1 MAETGG
7 LIMNAALMNQLKAV
21 IASEQFK
28 EIVKETGMIVGQAV
42 MKSAGEKLKAYT
54 EQRTENLEEGMNS
67 DQSFN
72 RELLKYDDIDKEY
85 TEVLENQRVSRES
98 TGQDLFN
105 NTFSQLEDHFDLAD
119 NELYSG
125 FKEYK
130 AYLEGSMT
138 EEEETTLINKLYLAA
153 DELLDS
159 RGLDKKIGEDNY
171 KMLLTMM
178 IKHSMSVSH
187 AVYDHGQSKIT
198 ELQLKEKVK
207 QLYENYV
214 IAILDFVKYNP
225 LVREHGLTILMLAFG
240 PKSALIQGVV
250 LAVAVTALDKEKREE
265 MIDAL
270 NTVKSKVLVRNSDA
284 ERQQTSKNKEPDYE
298 NFES

>member
-1 MAETGG
+1 
-7 LIMNAALMNQLKAV
+7 MNAALMNQLKAV

-28 EIVKETGMIVGQAV
+28 EIVKETSMVVGREV
-42 MKSAGEKLKAYT
+42 MKNAGDKLKAYAQ
-54 EQRTENLEEGMNS
+54 QRSENMEDGMNS

-72 RELLKYDDIDKEY
+72 RELRQFDDLEEVS
-85 TEVLENQRVSRES
+85 TEGL
-98 TGQDLFN
+98 DLFN

-119 NELYSG
+119 NALYSS
-125 FKEYK
+125 FKKYK
-130 AYLEGSMT
+130 AYLEGNMT
-138 EEEETTLINKLYLAA
+138 DEEETTLINKLYLLA

-159 RGLDKKIGEDNY
+159 RDLDKNIGEDNY

-187 AVYDHGQSKIT
+187 AVYEHGQNKLT
-198 ELQLKEKVK
+198 ELQLKEKMK
-207 QLYENYV
+207 QLYENYI
-214 IAILDFVKYNP
+214 IAIMDFVKHNP

-250 LAVAVTALDKEKREE
+250 ITVAVTALDKEKREE
-265 MIDAL
+265 MVDAL
-270 NTVKSKVLVRNSDA
+270 NTVKSKLLVRNRAS
-284 ERQQTSKNKEPDYE
+284 ERKETSKNKESDYE

>member
-1 MAETGG
+1 
-7 LIMNAALMNQLKAV
+7 MNAALMNQLKAV

-28 EIVKETGMIVGQAV
+28 EIVKETSMVVGREV
-42 MKSAGEKLKAYT
+42 MKNAGEKLKAYAQ
-54 EQRTENLEEGMNS
+54 QRTENMEDGMNS

-72 RELLKYDDIDKEY
+72 RELSQFDNLEEVY
-85 TEVLENQRVSRES
+85 TEGL
-98 TGQDLFN
+98 DLFN

-138 EEEETTLINKLYLAA
+138 DEEEMTLINKLYLLA

-159 RGLDKKIGEDNY
+159 RDLDKNIGEDNY

-187 AVYDHGQSKIT
+187 AVYEHGQNKLT
-198 ELQLKEKVK
+198 ELQLKEKMK
-207 QLYENYV
+207 QLYENYI
-214 IAILDFVKYNP
+214 IAIMDFVKHNP

-250 LAVAVTALDKEKREE
+250 ITVAVTALDKEKREE
-265 MIDAL
+265 MVDAL
-270 NTVKSKVLVRNSDA
+270 NTVKSKLLMRNRASKRK
-284 ERQQTSKNKEPDYE
+284 ETRKNKESDYE

>member
-1 MAETGG
+1 
-7 LIMNAALMNQLKAV
+7 MNAALMNQLKAV

-28 EIVKETGMIVGQAV
+28 EIVKETSMVVGREV
-42 MKSAGEKLKAYT
+42 MKNAGDKLKSYAQ
-54 EQRTENLEEGMNS
+54 QRSENMEDGMNS

-72 RELLKYDDIDKEY
+72 RELRQFDDLEEVS
-85 TEVLENQRVSRES
+85 TEGL
-98 TGQDLFN
+98 DLFN

-119 NELYSG
+119 NALYSS

-130 AYLEGSMT
+130 AYLEGNMT
-138 EEEETTLINKLYLAA
+138 DEEETTLINKLYLLA

-159 RGLDKKIGEDNY
+159 RDLDKNIGEDNY

-187 AVYDHGQSKIT
+187 AVYEHGQNKLT
-198 ELQLKEKVK
+198 ELQLKEKMK
-207 QLYENYV
+207 QLYENYI
-214 IAILDFVKYNP
+214 IAIMDFVKHNP

-250 LAVAVTALDKEKREE
+250 ITVAVTALDKEKREE
-265 MIDAL
+265 MVDAL
-270 NTVKSKVLVRNSDA
+270 NTVKSKLLVRNRAS
-284 ERQQTSKNKEPDYE
+284 ERKETGKNKESDYE

>member
-1 MAETGG
+1 
-7 LIMNAALMNQLKAV
+7 MNAALMNQLKAV

-28 EIVKETGMIVGQAV
+28 EIVKETSMVVGREV
-42 MKSAGEKLKAYT
+42 MKNAGEKLKAYAQ
-54 EQRTENLEEGMNS
+54 QRTENMEDGMNS

-72 RELLKYDDIDKEY
+72 RELRQFDDLEEEY
-85 TEVLENQRVSRES
+85 TEGLN
-98 TGQDLFN
+98 LFN

-119 NELYSG
+119 NALYSS

-130 AYLEGSMT
+130 AYLEGNMT
-138 EEEETTLINKLYLAA
+138 DEEETTLINKLYLLA

-159 RGLDKKIGEDNY
+159 RDLDKNIGEDNY

-187 AVYDHGQSKIT
+187 AVYEHGQNKLT

-214 IAILDFVKYNP
+214 IAIMDFVKHNP

-250 LAVAVTALDKEKREE
+250 ITVAVTALDKEKREE
-265 MIDAL
+265 IVDAL
-270 NTVKSKVLVRNSDA
+270 NTVKSKLLVRNRAS
-284 ERQQTSKNKEPDYE
+284 ERKETSKNKESDYE

>member
-1 MAETGG
+1 
-7 LIMNAALMNQLKAV
+7 MNAALMNQLKAV

-28 EIVKETGMIVGQAV
+28 EIVKETSMVVGREV
-42 MKSAGEKLKAYT
+42 MKNASEKLKAYAQ
-54 EQRTENLEEGMNS
+54 QRTENMEDGMNS

-72 RELLKYDDIDKEY
+72 RELRQFDDLEEVY
-85 TEVLENQRVSRES
+85 TEGL
-98 TGQDLFN
+98 DLFN

-119 NELYSG
+119 NALYSG

-130 AYLEGSMT
+130 AYLEGNMT
-138 EEEETTLINKLYLAA
+138 DEEETTLINKLYLLA

-159 RGLDKKIGEDNY
+159 RDLDKNIGEDNY

-187 AVYDHGQSKIT
+187 AVYEHGQNKLT
-198 ELQLKEKVK
+198 ELQLKEKMK
-207 QLYENYV
+207 QLYENYI
-214 IAILDFVKYNP
+214 IAIMDFVKHNP

-250 LAVAVTALDKEKREE
+250 ITVAVTALDKEKREE
-265 MIDAL
+265 MVDAL
-270 NTVKSKVLVRNSDA
+270 NTVKSKLLVRNRDS
-284 ERQQTSKNKEPDYE
+284 ERKETSKNKESDYE

>member
-1 MAETGG
+1 
-7 LIMNAALMNQLKAV
+7 MNAALMNQIKSV

-54 EQRTENLEEGMNS
+54 EQRTENLEDGMNS

-85 TEVLENQRVSRES
+85 TETLENQRVSRES

-105 NTFSQLEDHFDLAD
+105 NTFSQLEDHFDLVD
-119 NELYSG
+119 NALYSG

-138 EEEETTLINKLYLAA
+138 DEEETTLINKLYLAA

-159 RGLDKKIGEDNY
+159 RGLDKNIGEDNY

-178 IKHSMSVSH
+178 IKHSMSISH
-187 AVYDHGQSKIT
+187 AVYEHGQSKIT
-198 ELQLKEKVK
+198 ELQLKEKMK

-214 IAILDFVKYNP
+214 IAILDFVKNNP
-225 LVREHGLTILMLAFG
+225 LVREHGMTILMLAFG

-270 NTVKSKVLVRNSDA
+270 NTVKSKILVRNSDA
-284 ERQQTSKNKEPDYE
+284 ERQQTSKNKESDYE

>member
-1 MAETGG
+1 
-7 LIMNAALMNQLKAV
+7 MNAALMNQLKAV

-28 EIVKETGMIVGQAV
+28 EIVKETSMVVGREV
-42 MKSAGEKLKAYT
+42 MKNAGDKLKAYAQ
-54 EQRTENLEEGMNS
+54 QRSENMEDGMNS

-72 RELLKYDDIDKEY
+72 RELRQFDDLEEVS
-85 TEVLENQRVSRES
+85 TEGL
-98 TGQDLFN
+98 DLFN

-119 NELYSG
+119 NALYSS

-130 AYLEGSMT
+130 AYLEGNMT
-138 EEEETTLINKLYLAA
+138 DEEETTLINKLYLLA

-159 RGLDKKIGEDNY
+159 RDLDKNIGEDNY

-187 AVYDHGQSKIT
+187 AVYEHGQNKLT
-198 ELQLKEKVK
+198 ELQLKEKMK
-207 QLYENYV
+207 QLYENYI
-214 IAILDFVKYNP
+214 IAIMDFVKHNP

-250 LAVAVTALDKEKREE
+250 ITVAVTALDKEKREE
-265 MIDAL
+265 MVDAL
-270 NTVKSKVLVRNSDA
+270 NTVKSKLLVRNRES
-284 ERQQTSKNKEPDYE
+284 ERKETSKNKESDYE

>member
-1 MAETGG
+1 
-7 LIMNAALMNQLKAV
+7 MNAALMNQLKAV

-28 EIVKETGMIVGQAV
+28 EIVKETSMVVGREV
-42 MKSAGEKLKAYT
+42 MKNAGDKLKAYAQ
-54 EQRTENLEEGMNS
+54 QRSENMEDGMNS

-72 RELLKYDDIDKEY
+72 RELRQFDDLEEVY
-85 TEVLENQRVSRES
+85 TEGL
-98 TGQDLFN
+98 DLFN

-119 NELYSG
+119 NALYSG

-130 AYLEGSMT
+130 AYLEGNMT
-138 EEEETTLINKLYLAA
+138 DEEEMTLINKLYLLA

-159 RGLDKKIGEDNY
+159 RDLDKNIGEDNY

-187 AVYDHGQSKIT
+187 AVYEHGQNKLT
-198 ELQLKEKVK
+198 ELQLKEKMK

-214 IAILDFVKYNP
+214 IAIMDFVKHNP

-250 LAVAVTALDKEKREE
+250 ITVAVTALDKEKREE
-265 MIDAL
+265 MVDAL
-270 NTVKSKVLVRNSDA
+270 NTVKSKLLMRNRASKRK
-284 ERQQTSKNKEPDYE
+284 ETRKNKESDYE

>member
-1 MAETGG
+1 
-7 LIMNAALMNQLKAV
+7 MNAALMNQLKAV

-28 EIVKETGMIVGQAV
+28 EIVKETSMVVGREV
-42 MKSAGEKLKAYT
+42 MKNAGEKLKAYAQ
-54 EQRTENLEEGMNS
+54 QRTENMEDGMNS

-72 RELLKYDDIDKEY
+72 SELRQFDDLEEVY
-85 TEVLENQRVSRES
+85 TEGL
-98 TGQDLFN
+98 DLFN

-119 NELYSG
+119 NALYSG
-125 FKEYK
+125 FREYK
-130 AYLEGSMT
+130 AYLEGNMT
-138 EEEETTLINKLYLAA
+138 DEEETTLINKLYLLA

-159 RGLDKKIGEDNY
+159 RDLDKNIGEDNY

-187 AVYDHGQSKIT
+187 AVYEHGQNKLT
-198 ELQLKEKVK
+198 ELQLKEKMK
-207 QLYENYV
+207 QLYENYI
-214 IAILDFVKYNP
+214 IAIMDFVKHNP

-250 LAVAVTALDKEKREE
+250 ITVAVTALDKEKREE
-265 MIDAL
+265 MVDAL
-270 NTVKSKVLVRNSDA
+270 NTVKSKLLMRNRASKRK
-284 ERQQTSKNKEPDYE
+284 ETRKNKESDYE

>member
-1 MAETGG
+1 
-7 LIMNAALMNQLKAV
+7 MNAALINQIKAV
-21 IASEQFK
+21 IASEKFK
-28 EIVKETGMIVGQAV
+28 EIVKETSMIVGKEV
-42 MKSAGEKLKAYT
+42 MKSAGDKLRSYAQ
-54 EQRTENLEEGMNS
+54 QRTENIEDGMNS

-72 RELLKYDDIDKEY
+72 RELLKYDDIDEEY
-85 TEVLENQRVSRES
+85 TETFENQMISRES

-105 NTFSQLEDHFDLAD
+105 HTFSQLEDHFDLAD

-138 EEEETTLINKLYLAA
+138 EEEETILINKLYLAA

-159 RGLDKKIGEDNY
+159 RGLDKNIGEDNY

-178 IKHSMSVSH
+178 IKHSMSISH
-187 AVYDHGQSKIT
+187 AVYEHGQSKIT
-198 ELQLKEKVK
+198 ELQLKEKMK

-214 IAILDFVKYNP
+214 IAILDFVKNNP

-250 LAVAVTALDKEKREE
+250 LAVAVTVLDKEKREE

-270 NTVKSKVLVRNSDA
+270 NTVKSKVLVRSSDR
-284 ERQQTSKNKEPDYE
+284 ERQQTSKNKESDYE

>member
-1 MAETGG
+1 
-7 LIMNAALMNQLKAV
+7 MNAALMNQLKAV

-28 EIVKETGMIVGQAV
+28 EIVKETSMVVGREV
-42 MKSAGEKLKAYT
+42 MKNAGEKLKAYAQ
-54 EQRTENLEEGMNS
+54 QRTENMEDGMNS

-72 RELLKYDDIDKEY
+72 RELSQFDNLEEVY
-85 TEVLENQRVSRES
+85 TEGL
-98 TGQDLFN
+98 DLFN

-130 AYLEGSMT
+130 AYLEGNMT
-138 EEEETTLINKLYLAA
+138 DEEETTLINKLYLLA

-159 RGLDKKIGEDNY
+159 RDLDKNIGEDNY

-187 AVYDHGQSKIT
+187 AVYEHGQNKLT
-198 ELQLKEKVK
+198 ELQLKEKMK

-214 IAILDFVKYNP
+214 IAILDFVKNNP
-225 LVREHGLTILMLAFG
+225 LVREHGMTILMLAFG

-270 NTVKSKVLVRNSDA
+270 NTVKSKVLVRNSDR

>member
-1 MAETGG
+1 
-7 LIMNAALMNQLKAV
+7 MNAALMNQIKSV

-28 EIVKETGMIVGQAV
+28 EIAKETGMIVGQAV

-54 EQRTENLEEGMNS
+54 EQRTENLEDGMNS

-130 AYLEGSMT
+130 VYLEGSMT

-159 RGLDKKIGEDNY
+159 RGLDKNIGEDNY

-178 IKHSMSVSH
+178 IKHSMSISH
-187 AVYDHGQSKIT
+187 AVYEHGQSIIT
-198 ELQLKEKVK
+198 ELQLKEKMK

-214 IAILDFVKYNP
+214 IAILDFVKNNP
-225 LVREHGLTILMLAFG
+225 LVREHGMTILMLAFG

-270 NTVKSKVLVRNSDA
+270 NTVKSKVLVRNSDR
-284 ERQQTSKNKEPDYE
+284 ERQQTSKNKESDYE

>member
-1 MAETGG
+1 
-7 LIMNAALMNQLKAV
+7 MNAALMNQLKAV

-28 EIVKETGMIVGQAV
+28 EIVKETSMVVGREV
-42 MKSAGEKLKAYT
+42 MKNASEKLKAYAQ
-54 EQRTENLEEGMNS
+54 QRTENMEDGMNS

-72 RELLKYDDIDKEY
+72 RELRQFDDLEEVY
-85 TEVLENQRVSRES
+85 TEGL
-98 TGQDLFN
+98 DLFN

-119 NELYSG
+119 NALYSG

-130 AYLEGSMT
+130 AYLEGNMT
-138 EEEETTLINKLYLAA
+138 DEEETTLINKLYLLA

-159 RGLDKKIGEDNY
+159 RDLDKNIGEDNY

-187 AVYDHGQSKIT
+187 AVYEHGQNKLT
-198 ELQLKEKVK
+198 ELQLKEKMK

-214 IAILDFVKYNP
+214 IAIMDFVKHNP

-250 LAVAVTALDKEKREE
+250 ITVAVTALDKEKREE
-265 MIDAL
+265 MVDAL
-270 NTVKSKVLVRNSDA
+270 NTVKSKLLVRNRAS
-284 ERQQTSKNKEPDYE
+284 ERKETSKNKESDYE

>member
-1 MAETGG
+1 
-7 LIMNAALMNQLKAV
+7 MNAALMNQLKAV

-28 EIVKETGMIVGQAV
+28 EIVKETSMVVGREV
-42 MKSAGEKLKAYT
+42 MKNAGEKLKAYAQ
-54 EQRTENLEEGMNS
+54 QRTENMEDGMNS

-72 RELLKYDDIDKEY
+72 RELSQFDNLEEVY
-85 TEVLENQRVSRES
+85 TEGL
-98 TGQDLFN
+98 DLFN

-130 AYLEGSMT
+130 AYLEGNMT
-138 EEEETTLINKLYLAA
+138 DEEETTLINKLYLLA

-159 RGLDKKIGEDNY
+159 RDLDKNIGEDNY

-187 AVYDHGQSKIT
+187 AVYEHGQNKLT
-198 ELQLKEKVK
+198 ELQLKEKMK
-207 QLYENYV
+207 QLYENYI
-214 IAILDFVKYNP
+214 IAIMDFVKHNP

-250 LAVAVTALDKEKREE
+250 ITVAVTALDKEKREE
-265 MIDAL
+265 MVDAL
-270 NTVKSKVLVRNSDA
+270 NTVKSKLLMRNRASKRK
-284 ERQQTSKNKEPDYE
+284 ETRKNKESDYE

>member
-1 MAETGG
+1 
-7 LIMNAALMNQLKAV
+7 MNAALINQIKAV
-21 IASEQFK
+21 IASEKFK
-28 EIVKETGMIVGQAV
+28 EIVKETSMIVGKEV
-42 MKSAGEKLKAYT
+42 MKSAGDKLRAYAQ
-54 EQRTENLEEGMNS
+54 QRTENMEDGMNS

-72 RELLKYDDIDKEY
+72 RELLKYDDIDEEY
-85 TEVLENQRVSRES
+85 TEALENQMISRES

-130 AYLEGSMT
+130 VYLEGSMT

-159 RGLDKKIGEDNY
+159 RGLDKNIGEDNY

-178 IKHSMSVSH
+178 IKHSMSISH
-187 AVYDHGQSKIT
+187 AVYEHGQSKIT
-198 ELQLKEKVK
+198 ELQLKEKMK

-214 IAILDFVKYNP
+214 IAILDFVKNNP
-225 LVREHGLTILMLAFG
+225 LLREHGLTILMLAFG

-270 NTVKSKVLVRNSDA
+270 NTVKSKVLVRNSDR

>member
-1 MAETGG
+1 
-7 LIMNAALMNQLKAV
+7 MNAALMNQIKSV

-28 EIVKETGMIVGQAV
+28 EIAKETGMIVGQAV

-54 EQRTENLEEGMNS
+54 EQRTENLEDGMNS

-72 RELLKYDDIDKEY
+72 RELLKYDDIDEAY
-85 TEVLENQRVSRES
+85 TEALENQMISRES

-138 EEEETTLINKLYLAA
+138 DEEETTLINKLYLAA

-159 RGLDKKIGEDNY
+159 RGLDKNIGEDNY

-178 IKHSMSVSH
+178 IKHSMSISH
-187 AVYDHGQSKIT
+187 AVYEHGQSKIT
-198 ELQLKEKVK
+198 ELQLKEKMK

-214 IAILDFVKYNP
+214 IAILDFVKNNP
-225 LVREHGLTILMLAFG
+225 LVREHGMTILMLAFG

-270 NTVKSKVLVRNSDA
+270 NTVKSKVLVRSSDR
-284 ERQQTSKNKEPDYE
+284 ERQQTSKNKESDYE

>member
-1 MAETGG
+1 
-7 LIMNAALMNQLKAV
+7 MNAALMNQLKAV

-28 EIVKETGMIVGQAV
+28 EIVKETSMVVGREV
-42 MKSAGEKLKAYT
+42 MKNAGEKLKAYAQ
-54 EQRTENLEEGMNS
+54 QRTENMEDGMNS

-72 RELLKYDDIDKEY
+72 RELRQFDDLEEVY
-85 TEVLENQRVSRES
+85 TEGL
-98 TGQDLFN
+98 DLFN

-119 NELYSG
+119 NALYSG

-130 AYLEGSMT
+130 AYLEGNMT
-138 EEEETTLINKLYLAA
+138 DEEETTLINKLYLLA

-159 RGLDKKIGEDNY
+159 RDLDKNIGEDNY

-187 AVYDHGQSKIT
+187 AVYEHGQNKLT
-198 ELQLKEKVK
+198 ELQLKEKMK
-207 QLYENYV
+207 QLYENYI
-214 IAILDFVKYNP
+214 IAIMDFVKHNP

-250 LAVAVTALDKEKREE
+250 ITVAVTALDKEKREE
-265 MIDAL
+265 MVDAL
-270 NTVKSKVLVRNSDA
+270 NTVKSKLLVRNRAS
-284 ERQQTSKNKEPDYE
+284 ERKETSKNKESDYE

>member
-1 MAETGG
+1 
-7 LIMNAALMNQLKAV
+7 MNAALMNQLKAV

-28 EIVKETGMIVGQAV
+28 EIVKETSMVVGREV
-42 MKSAGEKLKAYT
+42 MKNASEKLKAYAQ
-54 EQRTENLEEGMNS
+54 QRSENMEDGMNS

-72 RELLKYDDIDKEY
+72 RELRQFDDLEEVY
-85 TEVLENQRVSRES
+85 TEGL
-98 TGQDLFN
+98 DLFN

-119 NELYSG
+119 NALYSG

-130 AYLEGSMT
+130 AYLEGNMT
-138 EEEETTLINKLYLAA
+138 DEEEMTLINKLYLLA

-159 RGLDKKIGEDNY
+159 RDLDKNIGEDNY

-187 AVYDHGQSKIT
+187 AVYEHGQNKLT
-198 ELQLKEKVK
+198 ELQLKEKMK

-214 IAILDFVKYNP
+214 IAIMDFVKHNP

-250 LAVAVTALDKEKREE
+250 ITVAVTALDKEKREE
-265 MIDAL
+265 MVDAL
-270 NTVKSKVLVRNSDA
+270 NTVKSKLLVRNRAS
-284 ERQQTSKNKEPDYE
+284 ERKETSKNKESDYE

>member
-1 MAETGG
+1 
-7 LIMNAALMNQLKAV
+7 MNAALMNQLKAV

-28 EIVKETGMIVGQAV
+28 EIVKETSMVVGREV
-42 MKSAGEKLKAYT
+42 MKNAGDKLKAYAQ
-54 EQRTENLEEGMNS
+54 QRSENMEDGMNS

-72 RELLKYDDIDKEY
+72 RELRQFDDLEEVS
-85 TEVLENQRVSRES
+85 TEGL
-98 TGQDLFN
+98 DLFN

-119 NELYSG
+119 NALYSS

-130 AYLEGSMT
+130 AYLEGNMT
-138 EEEETTLINKLYLAA
+138 GEEETTLINKLYLLA

-159 RGLDKKIGEDNY
+159 RDLDKNIGEDNY

-187 AVYDHGQSKIT
+187 AVYEHGQNKLT
-198 ELQLKEKVK
+198 ELQLKEKMK
-207 QLYENYV
+207 QLYENYI
-214 IAILDFVKYNP
+214 IAIMDFVKHNP

-250 LAVAVTALDKEKREE
+250 ITVAVTALDKEKREE
-265 MIDAL
+265 MVDAL
-270 NTVKSKVLVRNSDA
+270 NTVKSKFLVRNRES
-284 ERQQTSKNKEPDYE
+284 ERKETSKNKESDYE

>member
-1 MAETGG
+1 
-7 LIMNAALMNQLKAV
+7 MNAALMNQLKAV

-28 EIVKETGMIVGQAV
+28 EIVKETSMVVGREV
-42 MKSAGEKLKAYT
+42 MKNAGEKLKAYAQ
-54 EQRTENLEEGMNS
+54 QRTENMEDGMNS

-72 RELLKYDDIDKEY
+72 RELRQFDDLEEVY
-85 TEVLENQRVSRES
+85 TEGL
-98 TGQDLFN
+98 DLFN

-119 NELYSG
+119 NALYSS

-130 AYLEGSMT
+130 AYLEGNMT
-138 EEEETTLINKLYLAA
+138 DEEETTLINKLYLLA

-159 RGLDKKIGEDNY
+159 RDLDKNIGEDNY

-187 AVYDHGQSKIT
+187 AVYEHGQNKLT
-198 ELQLKEKVK
+198 ELQLKEKMK
-207 QLYENYV
+207 QLYENYI
-214 IAILDFVKYNP
+214 IAIMDFVKHNP

-250 LAVAVTALDKEKREE
+250 ITVAVTALDKEKREE
-265 MIDAL
+265 MVDAL
-270 NTVKSKVLVRNSDA
+270 NTVKSKLLVRNRAS
-284 ERQQTSKNKEPDYE
+284 ERKETSKNKESDYE

>member
-1 MAETGG
+1 
-7 LIMNAALMNQLKAV
+7 MNAALMNQLKAV

-28 EIVKETGMIVGQAV
+28 EIVKETSMVVGREV
-42 MKSAGEKLKAYT
+42 MKNAGEKLKAYAQ
-54 EQRTENLEEGMNS
+54 QRTENMEDGMNS

-72 RELLKYDDIDKEY
+72 SELRQFDDLEEVY
-85 TEVLENQRVSRES
+85 TEGL
-98 TGQDLFN
+98 DLFN

-130 AYLEGSMT
+130 AYLEGNMT
-138 EEEETTLINKLYLAA
+138 DEEETTLINKLYLLA

-159 RGLDKKIGEDNY
+159 RDLDKNIGEDNY

-187 AVYDHGQSKIT
+187 AVYEHGQNKLT
-198 ELQLKEKVK
+198 ELQLKEKMK
-207 QLYENYV
+207 QLYENYI
-214 IAILDFVKYNP
+214 IAIMDFVKHNP

-250 LAVAVTALDKEKREE
+250 ITVAVTALDKEKREE
-265 MIDAL
+265 MVDAL
-270 NTVKSKVLVRNSDA
+270 NTVKSKFLVRNRES
-284 ERQQTSKNKEPDYE
+284 ERKETSKNKESDYE

>member
-1 MAETGG
+1 
-7 LIMNAALMNQLKAV
+7 MNAALMNQLKAV

-28 EIVKETGMIVGQAV
+28 EIVKETGMIVGQEV
-42 MKSAGEKLKAYT
+42 MKNAGAKLKAYT
-54 EQRTENLEEGMNS
+54 EQRTENLEDGMNS

-72 RELLKYDDIDKEY
+72 SEMRKYDDIDEES
-85 TEVLENQRVSRES
+85 TEVLENQMVSRES

-105 NTFSQLEDHFDLAD
+105 NTFSQLEDHFELAD

-138 EEEETTLINKLYLAA
+138 DEEETTLINKLYLLA

-159 RGLDKKIGEDNY
+159 RGLDKNIGEDNY

-178 IKHSMSVSH
+178 IKHGMNISH
-187 AVYDHGQSKIT
+187 VVYDHGQNKIT
-198 ELQLKEKVK
+198 ELQLKEKMK

-214 IAILDFVKYNP
+214 IAIMDFVKNNP

-240 PKSALIQGVV
+240 PKSALIQGIV
-250 LAVAVTALDKEKREE
+250 LAVAVTALDKAQREE
-265 MIDAL
+265 MVDAL
-270 NTVKSKVLVRNSDA
+270 NTVKSKVT
-284 ERQQTSKNKEPDYE
+284 ERYRSTESKKTNINKESQYE
-298 NFES
+298 NPES

>member
-1 MAETGG
+1 
-7 LIMNAALMNQLKAV
+7 MNAALMNQLKAV

-28 EIVKETGMIVGQAV
+28 EIVKETSMVVGREV
-42 MKSAGEKLKAYT
+42 MKNASEKLKAYAQ
-54 EQRTENLEEGMNS
+54 QRTENMEDGMNS

-72 RELLKYDDIDKEY
+72 RELRQFDDLEEVY
-85 TEVLENQRVSRES
+85 TEGL
-98 TGQDLFN
+98 DLFN

-119 NELYSG
+119 NALYSG

-130 AYLEGSMT
+130 AYLEGNMT
-138 EEEETTLINKLYLAA
+138 DEEETTLINKLYLLA

-159 RGLDKKIGEDNY
+159 RDLDKNIGEDNY

-187 AVYDHGQSKIT
+187 AVYEHGQNKLT
-198 ELQLKEKVK
+198 ELQLKEKMK
-207 QLYENYV
+207 QLYENYI
-214 IAILDFVKYNP
+214 IAIMDFVKHNP

-250 LAVAVTALDKEKREE
+250 ITVAVTALDKEKREE
-265 MIDAL
+265 MVDAL
-270 NTVKSKVLVRNSDA
+270 NTVKSKLLVRNRAS
-284 ERQQTSKNKEPDYE
+284 ERKETSKNKESDYE

>member
-1 MAETGG
+1 
-7 LIMNAALMNQLKAV
+7 MNAALMNQLKAV

-28 EIVKETGMIVGQAV
+28 EIVKETSMVVGREV
-42 MKSAGEKLKAYT
+42 MKNAGDKLKAYAQ
-54 EQRTENLEEGMNS
+54 QRSENMEDGMNS

-72 RELLKYDDIDKEY
+72 RELRQFDDLEEVS
-85 TEVLENQRVSRES
+85 TEGL
-98 TGQDLFN
+98 DLFN

-119 NELYSG
+119 NALYSS

-130 AYLEGSMT
+130 AYLEGNMT
-138 EEEETTLINKLYLAA
+138 DEEETTLINKLYLLA

-159 RGLDKKIGEDNY
+159 RDLDKNIGEDNY

-187 AVYDHGQSKIT
+187 AVYEHGQNKLT
-198 ELQLKEKVK
+198 ELQLKEKMK
-207 QLYENYV
+207 QLYENYI
-214 IAILDFVKYNP
+214 IAIMDFVKHNP

-250 LAVAVTALDKEKREE
+250 ITVAVTALDKEKREE
-265 MIDAL
+265 MVDAL
-270 NTVKSKVLVRNSDA
+270 NTVKSKFLVRNRES
-284 ERQQTSKNKEPDYE
+284 ERKEISKNKESDYE

>member
-1 MAETGG
+1 
-7 LIMNAALMNQLKAV
+7 MNAALMNQLKAV

-28 EIVKETGMIVGQAV
+28 EIVKETSMVVGREV
-42 MKSAGEKLKAYT
+42 MKNASEKLKAYAQ
-54 EQRTENLEEGMNS
+54 QRTENMEDGMNS

-72 RELLKYDDIDKEY
+72 RELRQFDDLEEVY
-85 TEVLENQRVSRES
+85 TEGL
-98 TGQDLFN
+98 DLFN

-119 NELYSG
+119 NALYSS

-130 AYLEGSMT
+130 AYLEGNMT
-138 EEEETTLINKLYLAA
+138 DEEETTLINKLYLLA

-159 RGLDKKIGEDNY
+159 RDLDKNIGEDNY

-187 AVYDHGQSKIT
+187 AVYEHGQNKLT
-198 ELQLKEKVK
+198 ELQLKEKMK

-214 IAILDFVKYNP
+214 IAIMDFVKHNP

-250 LAVAVTALDKEKREE
+250 ITVAVTALDKEKREE
-265 MIDAL
+265 MVDAL
-270 NTVKSKVLVRNSDA
+270 NTVKSKLLVRNRAS
-284 ERQQTSKNKEPDYE
+284 ERKETSKNKESDYE

>member
-1 MAETGG
+1 
-7 LIMNAALMNQLKAV
+7 MNAALMNQLKAV

-28 EIVKETGMIVGQAV
+28 EIVKETSMVVGREV
-42 MKSAGEKLKAYT
+42 MKNASEKLKAYAQ
-54 EQRTENLEEGMNS
+54 QRTENMEDGMNS

-72 RELLKYDDIDKEY
+72 SELRQFDDLEEVY
-85 TEVLENQRVSRES
+85 TEGL
-98 TGQDLFN
+98 DLFN

-119 NELYSG
+119 NALYSS

-130 AYLEGSMT
+130 AYLEGNMT
-138 EEEETTLINKLYLAA
+138 DEEETTLINKLYLLA

-159 RGLDKKIGEDNY
+159 RDLDKNIGEDNY

-187 AVYDHGQSKIT
+187 AVYEHGQNKLT
-198 ELQLKEKVK
+198 ELQLKEKMK
-207 QLYENYV
+207 QLYENYI
-214 IAILDFVKYNP
+214 IAIMDFVKHNP

-250 LAVAVTALDKEKREE
+250 ITVAVTALDKEKREE
-265 MIDAL
+265 IVDAL
-270 NTVKSKVLVRNSDA
+270 NTVKSKLLVRNRAS
-284 ERQQTSKNKEPDYE
+284 ERKETSKNKESDYE

>member
-1 MAETGG
+1 
-7 LIMNAALMNQLKAV
+7 MNAALMNQLKAV

-28 EIVKETGMIVGQAV
+28 EIVKETSMVVGREV
-42 MKSAGEKLKAYT
+42 MKNAGEKLKAYAQ
-54 EQRTENLEEGMNS
+54 QRTENMEDGMNS

-72 RELLKYDDIDKEY
+72 RELSQFDNLEEVY
-85 TEVLENQRVSRES
+85 TEGL
-98 TGQDLFN
+98 DLFN

-130 AYLEGSMT
+130 AYLEGNMT
-138 EEEETTLINKLYLAA
+138 DEEETTLINKLYLLA

-159 RGLDKKIGEDNY
+159 RDLDKNIGEDNY

-187 AVYDHGQSKIT
+187 AVYEHGQNKLT
-198 ELQLKEKVK
+198 ELQLKEKMK
-207 QLYENYV
+207 QLYENYI
-214 IAILDFVKYNP
+214 IAIMDFVKHNP

-270 NTVKSKVLVRNSDA
+270 NTVKSKVVVRNSDR

>member
-1 MAETGG
+1 
-7 LIMNAALMNQLKAV
+7 MNAALMNQLKAV

-28 EIVKETGMIVGQAV
+28 EIVKETSMVVGREV
-42 MKSAGEKLKAYT
+42 MKNAGEKLKAYAQ
-54 EQRTENLEEGMNS
+54 QRTENMEDGMNS

-72 RELLKYDDIDKEY
+72 RELRQFDDLEEVY
-85 TEVLENQRVSRES
+85 TEGL
-98 TGQDLFN
+98 DLFN

-130 AYLEGSMT
+130 AYLEGNMT
-138 EEEETTLINKLYLAA
+138 DEEETTLINKLYLLA

-159 RGLDKKIGEDNY
+159 RDLDKNIGEDNY

-187 AVYDHGQSKIT
+187 AVYEHGQNKLT
-198 ELQLKEKVK
+198 ELQLKEKMK
-207 QLYENYV
+207 QLYENYI
-214 IAILDFVKYNP
+214 IAIMDFVKHNP

-250 LAVAVTALDKEKREE
+250 ITVAVTALDKEKREE
-265 MIDAL
+265 MVDAL
-270 NTVKSKVLVRNSDA
+270 NTVKSKFLVRNRES
-284 ERQQTSKNKEPDYE
+284 ERKETSKNKESDYE

>member
-1 MAETGG
+1 
-7 LIMNAALMNQLKAV
+7 MNAALMNQLKAV

-28 EIVKETGMIVGQAV
+28 EIVKETSMVVGREV
-42 MKSAGEKLKAYT
+42 MKNAGEKLKAYAQ
-54 EQRTENLEEGMNS
+54 QRTENMEDGMNS

-72 RELLKYDDIDKEY
+72 SELRQFDDLEEVS
-85 TEVLENQRVSRES
+85 TEGL
-98 TGQDLFN
+98 DLFN

-119 NELYSG
+119 NALYSG

-130 AYLEGSMT
+130 AYLEGNMT
-138 EEEETTLINKLYLAA
+138 DEEETTLINKLYLLA

-159 RGLDKKIGEDNY
+159 RDLDKNIGEDNY

-187 AVYDHGQSKIT
+187 AVYEHGQNKLT
-198 ELQLKEKVK
+198 ELQLKEKMK
-207 QLYENYV
+207 QLYENYI
-214 IAILDFVKYNP
+214 IAIMDFVKHNP

-250 LAVAVTALDKEKREE
+250 ITVAVTALDKEKREE
-265 MIDAL
+265 MVDAL
-270 NTVKSKVLVRNSDA
+270 NTVKSKFLVRNRES
-284 ERQQTSKNKEPDYE
+284 ERKETSKNKESDYE

>member
-1 MAETGG
+1 
-7 LIMNAALMNQLKAV
+7 MNAALMNQLKAV

-28 EIVKETGMIVGQAV
+28 EIVKETGMVVGKEV
-42 MKSAGEKLKAYT
+42 MKNAGTKLKAYT
-54 EQRTENLEEGMNS
+54 EQRTENMEDGMNT

-72 RELLKYDDIDKEY
+72 SEMRKYDDIDEEY
-85 TEVLENQRVSRES
+85 TEVLEKQMVSRES

-138 EEEETTLINKLYLAA
+138 EEEETTLINKLYLLA

-159 RGLDKKIGEDNY
+159 RGLDKNIGEDNY
-171 KMLLTMM
+171 KMLFTMM
-178 IKHSMSVSH
+178 IKHGMSVSH
-187 AVYDHGQSKIT
+187 VVYEHGQNKIT
-198 ELQLKEKVK
+198 ELQLKEKMK

-214 IAILDFVKYNP
+214 IAIMDFVKNNP

-250 LAVAVTALDKEKREE
+250 MAVAVTALDKEKREE
-265 MIDAL
+265 MVDAL
-270 NTVKSKVLVRNSDA
+270 NTVKSKIT
-284 ERQQTSKNKEPDYE
+284 ERYRSTESKKMNKNKESQYE
-298 NFES
+298 NPES

>member
-1 MAETGG
+1 
-7 LIMNAALMNQLKAV
+7 MNAALMNQLKAV

-28 EIVKETGMIVGQAV
+28 EIVKETSMVVGREV
-42 MKSAGEKLKAYT
+42 MKNAGEKLKAYAQ
-54 EQRTENLEEGMNS
+54 QRTENMEDGMNS

-72 RELLKYDDIDKEY
+72 SELRQFDDLEEVY
-85 TEVLENQRVSRES
+85 TEGL
-98 TGQDLFN
+98 DLFN

-119 NELYSG
+119 NALYSG

-130 AYLEGSMT
+130 AYLEGNMT
-138 EEEETTLINKLYLAA
+138 DEEETTLINKLYLLA

-159 RGLDKKIGEDNY
+159 RDLDKNIGEDNY

-187 AVYDHGQSKIT
+187 AVYEHGQNKLT
-198 ELQLKEKVK
+198 ELQLKEKMK
-207 QLYENYV
+207 QLYENYI
-214 IAILDFVKYNP
+214 IAIMDFVKHNP

-250 LAVAVTALDKEKREE
+250 ITVAVTALDKEKREE
-265 MIDAL
+265 MVDAL
-270 NTVKSKVLVRNSDA
+270 NTVKSKFLVRNRES
-284 ERQQTSKNKEPDYE
+284 ERKETSKNKESDYE

>member
-1 MAETGG
+1 
-7 LIMNAALMNQLKAV
+7 MNAALMNQLKAV

-28 EIVKETGMIVGQAV
+28 EIVKETSMVVGREV
-42 MKSAGEKLKAYT
+42 MKNAGDKLKAYAQ
-54 EQRTENLEEGMNS
+54 QRSENMEDGMNS
-67 DQSFN
+67 EQSFN
-72 RELLKYDDIDKEY
+72 RELRQFDDLEEVS
-85 TEVLENQRVSRES
+85 TEGL
-98 TGQDLFN
+98 DLFN

-119 NELYSG
+119 NALYSS

-130 AYLEGSMT
+130 AYLEGNMT
-138 EEEETTLINKLYLAA
+138 DEEETTLINKLYLLA

-159 RGLDKKIGEDNY
+159 RDLDKNIGEDNY

-187 AVYDHGQSKIT
+187 AVYEHGQNKLT
-198 ELQLKEKVK
+198 ELQLKEKMK
-207 QLYENYV
+207 QLYENYI
-214 IAILDFVKYNP
+214 IAIMDFVKHNP

-250 LAVAVTALDKEKREE
+250 ITVAVTALDKEKREE
-265 MIDAL
+265 MVDAL
-270 NTVKSKVLVRNSDA
+270 NTVKSKLLVRNRDS
-284 ERQQTSKNKEPDYE
+284 ERKETSKNKESDYE

>member
-1 MAETGG
+1 
-7 LIMNAALMNQLKAV
+7 MNAALMNQLKAV

-28 EIVKETGMIVGQAV
+28 EIVKETSMVVGREV
-42 MKSAGEKLKAYT
+42 MKNAGEKLKAYAQ
-54 EQRTENLEEGMNS
+54 QRIENMEDGMNS

-72 RELLKYDDIDKEY
+72 RELSQFDNLEEVY
-85 TEVLENQRVSRES
+85 TEGL
-98 TGQDLFN
+98 DLFN

-130 AYLEGSMT
+130 AYLEGNMT
-138 EEEETTLINKLYLAA
+138 DEEETTLINKLYLLA

-159 RGLDKKIGEDNY
+159 RDLDKNIGEDNY

-187 AVYDHGQSKIT
+187 AVYEHGQNKLT
-198 ELQLKEKVK
+198 ELQLKEKMK
-207 QLYENYV
+207 QLYENYI
-214 IAILDFVKYNP
+214 IAIMDFVKHNP

-250 LAVAVTALDKEKREE
+250 ITVAVTALDKEKREE
-265 MIDAL
+265 MVDAL
-270 NTVKSKVLVRNSDA
+270 NTVKSKLLMRNRASKRK
-284 ERQQTSKNKEPDYE
+284 ETRKNKESDYE

>member
-1 MAETGG
+1 
-7 LIMNAALMNQLKAV
+7 
-21 IASEQFK
+21 
-28 EIVKETGMIVGQAV
+28 MIVGKEV
-42 MKSAGEKLKAYT
+42 MKSAGDKLRSYAQ
-54 EQRTENLEEGMNS
+54 QRTENIEDGMNS

-72 RELLKYDDIDKEY
+72 RELLKYDDIDEEY
-85 TEVLENQRVSRES
+85 TETFENQMISRES

-105 NTFSQLEDHFDLAD
+105 HTFSQLEDHFDLAD

-138 EEEETTLINKLYLAA
+138 EEEETILINKLYLAA

-159 RGLDKKIGEDNY
+159 RGLDKNIGEDNY

-178 IKHSMSVSH
+178 IKHSMSISH
-187 AVYDHGQSKIT
+187 AVYEHGQSKIT
-198 ELQLKEKVK
+198 ELQLKEKMK

-214 IAILDFVKYNP
+214 IAILDFVKNNP

-270 NTVKSKVLVRNSDA
+270 NTVKSKVLVRSSDR
-284 ERQQTSKNKEPDYE
+284 ERQQTSKNKESDYE

>member
-1 MAETGG
+1 
-7 LIMNAALMNQLKAV
+7 MNAALMNQLKAV

-28 EIVKETGMIVGQAV
+28 EIVKETSMVVGREV
-42 MKSAGEKLKAYT
+42 MKNAGEKLKAYA
-54 EQRTENLEEGMNS
+54 QRRTENMEDGMNS

-72 RELLKYDDIDKEY
+72 RELGQFDNLEEVY
-85 TEVLENQRVSRES
+85 TEGL
-98 TGQDLFN
+98 DLFN

-119 NELYSG
+119 NALYSG
-125 FKEYK
+125 FKEYR
-130 AYLEGSMT
+130 AYLEGNMT
-138 EEEETTLINKLYLAA
+138 DEEETTLINKLYLLA

-159 RGLDKKIGEDNY
+159 RDLDKNIGEDNY

-187 AVYDHGQSKIT
+187 AVYEHGQNKLT
-198 ELQLKEKVK
+198 ELQLKEKMK
-207 QLYENYV
+207 HLYENYV
-214 IAILDFVKYNP
+214 IAIMDFVKHNP

-250 LAVAVTALDKEKREE
+250 ITVAVTALDKEKREE
-265 MIDAL
+265 MVDAL
-270 NTVKSKVLVRNSDA
+270 NTVKSKLLVRNRDS
-284 ERQQTSKNKEPDYE
+284 ERKETSKNKESDYE

>member
-1 MAETGG
+1 
-7 LIMNAALMNQLKAV
+7 MNAALMNQIKSV

-28 EIVKETGMIVGQAV
+28 EIAKETGMIVGQAV

-54 EQRTENLEEGMNS
+54 EQRTENLEDGMNS

-85 TEVLENQRVSRES
+85 TEVLENQRISRES

-178 IKHSMSVSH
+178 IKHSMSISH
-187 AVYDHGQSKIT
+187 AVYEHGQSKIT
-198 ELQLKEKVK
+198 ELQLKEKMK

-214 IAILDFVKYNP
+214 IAILDFVKNNP
-225 LVREHGLTILMLAFG
+225 LVREHGMTILMLAFG

-250 LAVAVTALDKEKREE
+250 LAVAVTVLDKEKREE

-270 NTVKSKVLVRNSDA
+270 NTVKSKVLVRNSDR
-284 ERQQTSKNKEPDYE
+284 ERQQTSKNKESDYE

>member
-1 MAETGG
+1 
-7 LIMNAALMNQLKAV
+7 MNAALMNQLKAV

-28 EIVKETGMIVGQAV
+28 EIVKETSMVVGREV
-42 MKSAGEKLKAYT
+42 MKNASEKLKAYAQ
-54 EQRTENLEEGMNS
+54 QRTENMEDGMNS

-72 RELLKYDDIDKEY
+72 RELSQFDNLEEVY
-85 TEVLENQRVSRES
+85 TEGL
-98 TGQDLFN
+98 DLFN

-130 AYLEGSMT
+130 AYLEGNMT
-138 EEEETTLINKLYLAA
+138 DEEETTLINKLYLLA

-159 RGLDKKIGEDNY
+159 RDLDKNIGEDNY

-187 AVYDHGQSKIT
+187 AVYEHGQNKLT
-198 ELQLKEKVK
+198 ELQLKEKMK
-207 QLYENYV
+207 QLYENYI
-214 IAILDFVKYNP
+214 IAIMDFVKHNP

-250 LAVAVTALDKEKREE
+250 ITVAVTALDKEKREE
-265 MIDAL
+265 MVDAL
-270 NTVKSKVLVRNSDA
+270 NTVKSKLLVRNRAS
-284 ERQQTSKNKEPDYE
+284 ERKETSKNKESDYE

>member
-1 MAETGG
+1 
-7 LIMNAALMNQLKAV
+7 MNAVLMNQLKAV

-28 EIVKETGMIVGQAV
+28 EIVKDTSMVVGREV
-42 MKSAGEKLKAYT
+42 MKNASEKLKAYAQ
-54 EQRTENLEEGMNS
+54 QRTENMEDGMNS

-72 RELLKYDDIDKEY
+72 RELSQFDNLEEVY
-85 TEVLENQRVSRES
+85 TEGL
-98 TGQDLFN
+98 DLFN

-130 AYLEGSMT
+130 AYLEGNMT
-138 EEEETTLINKLYLAA
+138 DEEETTLINKLYLLA

-159 RGLDKKIGEDNY
+159 RDLDKNIGEDNY

-187 AVYDHGQSKIT
+187 AVYEHGQNKLT
-198 ELQLKEKVK
+198 ELQLKEKMK
-207 QLYENYV
+207 QLYENYI
-214 IAILDFVKYNP
+214 IAIMDFVKHNP

-250 LAVAVTALDKEKREE
+250 ITVAVTALDKEKREE
-265 MIDAL
+265 MVDAL
-270 NTVKSKVLVRNSDA
+270 NTVKSKLLVRNRDS
-284 ERQQTSKNKEPDYE
+284 ERKETSKNKESDYE